1 MPREDINDVGTMV
14 SNTTWDNDLIVRR
27 GGGVMLGLLGSSKKT
42 SAQWVMVF
50 DSKTAVS
57 DGTAP
62 AIHPI
67 FIAAEDNFYIEVPV
81 RGMNFENGI
90 YVANSTTDTTLTLGS
105 ADCWFTAVII

>member
-1 MPREDINDVGTMV
+1 MAREDINDVGRPI
-14 SNTTWDNDLIVRR
+14 SNATWDNDLIVRR
-27 GGGVMLGLLGSSKKT
+27 GGGVMLGLLGSSKNT

-50 DSKTAVS
+50 DRKTAVS
-57 DGTAP
+57 NGTAP

-67 FIAAEDNFYIEVPV
+67 FIAAEDNFYMEIPV

-90 YVANSTTDTTLTLGS
+90 YISNSTTDTTLTQGA

>member
-1 MPREDINDVGTMV
+1 MPREDINDVGRPI

-27 GGGVMLGLLGSSKKT
+27 GGGVMLGLLGSSKNT

-57 DGTAP
+57 NGTAP

-67 FIAAEDNFYIEVPV
+67 FIAAEDNFYMEIPV

-90 YVANSTTDTTLTLGS
+90 YISNSTTDTTLTQGS